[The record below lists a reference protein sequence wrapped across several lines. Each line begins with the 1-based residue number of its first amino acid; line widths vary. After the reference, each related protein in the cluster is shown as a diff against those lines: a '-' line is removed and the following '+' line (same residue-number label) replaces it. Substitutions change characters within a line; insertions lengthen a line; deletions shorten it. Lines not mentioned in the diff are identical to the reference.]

1 MCQIWA
7 KKVMRCGH
15 TQPYGQT
22 ERCDPY
28 YLLRNNGL
36 QCEVILHGIDDPR
49 PYTYGDPKCL
59 DCIDCKV
66 QMSRRDCVDDYASF
80 LTRFNMQ
87 DPGYAAVQRA
97 RMYLFSFDFMH
108 VDHTTDIHQRLL
120 AQYDADRTILDIN
133 AAITQF
139 GYVVP
144 LVPNSPQPQ
153 NTGILNQTVFRGSQ
167 AQTQGQANAQQLQQ
181 PTQAA
186 NQIMQNEEGF
196 GWEESSD
203 LEDESSEE
211 STLEIGS
218 DESSDDSEYS
228 E

>member
-1 MCQIWA
+1 MLA
-7 KKVMRCGH
+7 
-15 TQPYGQT
+15 
-22 ERCDPY
+22 
-28 YLLRNNGL
+28 
-36 QCEVILHGIDDPR
+36 
-49 PYTYGDPKCL
+49 
-59 DCIDCKV
+59 
-66 QMSRRDCVDDYASF
+66 VDDYASF
-80 LTRFNMQ
+80 LTRYNMQ

-108 VDHTTDIHQRLL
+108 VDHTTDIYRRLL
-120 AQYDADRTILDIN
+120 AQYDADRSILDIN

-153 NTGILNQTVFRGSQ
+153 NTGILNQTVFRDSQ
-167 AQTQGQANAQQLQQ
+167 AQTQAGANAQQLQQ
-181 PTQAA
+181 PTHD
-186 NQIMQNEEGF
+186 QIMQNEEGS

-211 STLEIGS
+211 SMLEIGS